1 MKNSNLLTAK
11 KEHNKKIELKEPIF
25 NNINQN
31 ISNIN
36 DSVKINKSEI
46 ENINK
51 RADIIKLLNDDLLS
65 EVFIFKS
72 PLNNLIKKENIYK
85 KQFIDDNIE
94 KESNF
99 RNNKLNL
106 EIKLL
111 NKDNLDINFGK
122 KPCNVYNKIT
132 SMKKNKRE
140 KLFQNLAK
148 HISTFNRFII
158 KSPYIKLKQEKIFIN
173 SEKARLNQNIDN
185 KDINIEYNINNKL
198 GK

>member
-1 MKNSNLLTAK
+1 MKSLFG
-11 KEHNKKIELKEPIF
+11 ID
-25 NNINQN
+25 
-31 ISNIN
+31 IN
-36 DSVKINKSEI
+36 DSDKINKNEK

-51 RADIIKLLNDDLLS
+51 RADIIRLLNDDLLS

-173 SEKARLNQNIDN
+173 SEKARLNQNIFV
-185 KDINIEYNINNKL
+185 IFS
-198 GK
+198 